1 ASVACWAS
9 LRANMSA
16 KVPGALVDAEF
27 SAGNTDTSTTS
38 SRCEGW
44 LETSADHGATWQA
57 SPSVTFQ
64 APAGSVT
71 YAFIG
76 TTPDGTGLLA
86 RACVRAPTVSKT
98 PSCSWTW

>member
-1 ASVACWAS
+1 MVLSWAHGSGASAAAS
-9 LRANMSA
+9 ARPN
-16 KVPGALVDAEF
+16 
-27 SAGNTDTSTTS
+27 

-44 LETSADHGATWQA
+44 LETSADQGATWQA
-57 SPSVTFQ
+57 SPPVTFQ

-86 RACVRAPTVSKT
+86 RACVEAPTVSKT